1 MAFFAAMDAQ
11 LPTHTVGENNSLELS
26 AEGVGQP
33 RVALFAALVRN
44 CPNDRITALVDAV
57 VKERSETVQNLVDL
71 IVLTMQTRDCRGGKG
86 ERDLSQRLFWELLA
100 LWPDVAI
107 KLIPLLPE
115 YGSYRDLPAL
125 WHAVSN
131 PDAETAPPA
140 KARGQG
146 RLREVKNALEDVYV
160 EQLRKDLTSDQPSLA
175 AKYAPRE
182 KKQFAAFGAAVASK
196 LFPGGNAKAEYR
208 KAMARLTSK
217 LDVPE
222 VKMCGKRW
230 AEIDVSAVPSRCLAK
245 SRRGFLNEKLARDR
259 PLTVDEDRTGDRFP
273 DDEDRVTCRQH
284 VREAVLASSKIKGK
298 QCFPHELVRRVI
310 GGRHAST
317 LEDDLVNAQWATMKK
332 DIEEQIAATGSKR
345 GALTALV
352 DVSGSMAGVP
362 MEVSIALGLLVSDL
376 ADEPFKHRVLTFEST
391 PRWHKIPATSSP
403 VEQIRNLQR
412 APWGGS
418 TNFAAAM
425 DLLLAAC
432 VDGHVQAE
440 DVPDLIVFSDMQFDA
455 ANGPGWETHHER
467 LTRVWAEKGYELP
480 TITYWNLRGD
490 TQGGF
495 MADSKTPGVRLL
507 SGFSPALLK
516 LVLTGEEADEDE
528 EVTVDGVSRAK
539 PTPYETMRRALDAPR
554 YDAVRAMLSEFDG
567 APFAD
572 YTFTP
577 APEDYVVVDAPPPPS
592 RTPSEASALLAPAYH
607 FL

>member
-1 MAFFAAMDAQ
+1 M
-11 LPTHTVGENNSLELS
+11 
-26 AEGVGQP
+26 
-33 RVALFAALVRN
+33 
-44 CPNDRITALVDAV
+44 
-57 VKERSETVQNLVDL
+57 
-71 IVLTMQTRDCRGGKG
+71 
-86 ERDLSQRLFWELLA
+86 
-100 LWPDVAI
+100 
-107 KLIPLLPE
+107 
-115 YGSYRDLPAL
+115 
-125 WHAVSN
+125 
-131 PDAETAPPA
+131 
-140 KARGQG
+140 
-146 RLREVKNALEDVYV
+146 
-160 EQLRKDLTSDQPSLA
+160 
-175 AKYAPRE
+175 
-182 KKQFAAFGAAVASK
+182 K

-208 KAMARLTSK
+208 KAMARLTAK

-222 VKMCGKRW
+222 QKMCGKRW
-230 AEIDVSAVPSRCLAK
+230 AEIDVAAVPSRCLAK

-273 DDEDRVTCRQH
+273 DDQDRVTCRQH
-284 VREAVLASSKIKGK
+284 VREAVLASAKIKGK
-298 QCFPHELVRRVI
+298 QCFPHELVKKVI

-317 LEDDLVNAQWATMKK
+317 LEDDLVNAQWAAMKR
-332 DIEEQIAATGSKR
+332 DVVEQIAATGAKR
-345 GALTALV
+345 GALVSLV

-362 MEVSIALGLLVSDL
+362 MEVSIALGLLMSDL

-432 VDGHVQAE
+432 VDGNVAAE

-467 LTRVWAEKGYELP
+467 LSREWAAKGYELP
-480 TITYWNLRGD
+480 SITYWNLRGD
-490 TQGGF
+490 TAGGF
-495 MADSKTPGVRLL
+495 MTEASCPGVRLL

-528 EVTVDGVSRAK
+528 VETVDGVSKAW
-539 PTPYETMRRALDAPR
+539 PTPYQTMRRALDAPR

-572 YTFTP
+572 YTFAP
-577 APEDYVVVDAPPPPS
+577 APAEDSDFVVVPQPS
-592 RTPSEASALLAPAYH
+592 RTPSEANALLAPSYH